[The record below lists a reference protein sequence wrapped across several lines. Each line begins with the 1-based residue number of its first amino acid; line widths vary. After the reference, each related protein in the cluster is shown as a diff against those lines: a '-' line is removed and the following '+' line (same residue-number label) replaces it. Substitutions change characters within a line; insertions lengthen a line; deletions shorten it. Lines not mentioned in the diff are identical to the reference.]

1 MNIAKG
7 MKVKINPSIATRE
20 YLLNCYFDISI
31 SEKLEEISKGHEYT
45 IAYTDFPQSTRDGKC
60 HNCVSLENFGWIPK
74 EALIPIKN
82 TLPELKIG
90 TILKTRGEQY
100 YIVVSAEKTFE
111 IHQMG
116 GKESLSN
123 WNKITGKHCTRKDFD
138 IVAVYNPNDMYGF
151 KNLPTAKPIWTETI
165 PAREMTVTEIE
176 KELGHGVKVVG
187 EDGEW
192 EF

>member
-1 MNIAKG
+1 MNITKG
-7 MKVKINPSIATRE
+7 KKVKINPSIATRE
-20 YLLNCYFDISI
+20 YLLNCYFDTSI
-31 SEKLEEISKGHEYT
+31 PEKLKEISKGREYT

-90 TILKTRGEQY
+90 TVLKTREGRY
-100 YIVVSAEKTFE
+100 YIIANKEHAFE
-111 IHQMG
+111 INYMG
-116 GKESLSN
+116 EKESICL
-123 WNKITGKHCTRKDFD
+123 WNKDTGKHCANKDFD
-138 IVAVYNPNDMYGF
+138 IIATYNPKDMCGF
-151 KNLPTAKPIWTETI
+151 GSVVPVWTEPI
-165 PAREMTVTEIE
+165 SAREMTVAEIE